1 MHLGIEI
8 NSLTIQV
15 KFANV
20 IWQVFKSQLKKVPDT
35 YRSIKTSKPIMIS
48 IRKLPADQLSK
59 VQSIAQRTWPTTFAN
74 ILSSEQIEYMLNW
87 MYSLEMLESQ
97 LEKGHT
103 FLLAEEEGTDFGFA
117 GFELN
122 YSEGPKAKLHK
133 IYLLPEAQGKGA
145 GKALILEVADRARK
159 ASQKSLLLN
168 VNKHNQNAINFY
180 HRIGF
185 QEIYKEVIDIGNG
198 YIMDDVVME
207 LEL

>member
-1 MHLGIEI
+1 
-8 NSLTIQV
+8 
-15 KFANV
+15 
-20 IWQVFKSQLKKVPDT
+20 
-35 YRSIKTSKPIMIS
+35 MIS
-48 IRKLPADQLSK
+48 IRKLPADELSK

-97 LEKGHT
+97 FEKGHI
-103 FLLAEEEGTDFGFA
+103 FLLAEENGEELGFA

-122 YSEGPKAKLHK
+122 VAEGPKAKLHK

-145 GKALILEVADRARK
+145 GKALTLELADRARK
-159 ASQKSLLLN
+159 SNQKSLLLN
-168 VNKHNQNAINFY
+168 VNKYNQKAINFY

-207 LEL
+207 LSL